1 MAHFPKSPSF
11 TGFNTPSRIEADII
25 SLVHTGT
32 IPRELNGAFY
42 RVQPDPQFPP
52 RLGDDIAFNGDG
64 MITRFHI
71 HDGECDFKQRWAR
84 TDKWKLEKAAGKAL
98 FGAYRNPLTD
108 DEAVKGRIRGTAN
121 TNAWIHGGKLYALKE
136 DSPALVMD
144 PLTLET
150 EGYTSFHGKM
160 TGQTFTA
167 HPKTDPRTGN
177 MIAFGYASS
186 GLCSE
191 DCTYY
196 EVAPG
201 GELIRE
207 IWFKAPYYCMM
218 HDFAITEDYALFHIV
233 PSIGSWDRLRK
244 GLPHFGF
251 DTTLPVYLGVL
262 PRAPGA
268 TAEDIRWFKRG
279 NCFASH
285 VLNAYQDGSKI
296 HFDTPEAKNN
306 MFPFFPDVHGAPFN
320 GMEAMSHL
328 TRWTVDLGSKSTDF
342 AGIERLTETAAE
354 FPRIDDRFA
363 GRTHRHGWM
372 LEMDMRRPVELR
384 GGSAG
389 GLLMNC
395 LFHKDLATG
404 AEQHWWCGP
413 VSSLQEPC
421 FIPRSKQAPEGDGW
435 IVQICNRL
443 DEHRSDLLL
452 FDALDIAKGP
462 IATIDIPV
470 QMRFGLHG
478 NWVDAA
484 DIGLKAARAA

>member
-1 MAHFPKSPSF
+1 MGHFPDTPSF
-11 TGFNTPSRIEADII
+11 TGFFAPSRVEADIAR
-25 SLVHTGT
+25 LAHRGA
-32 IPRELNGAFY
+32 IPKELNGAFY

-64 MITRFHI
+64 MITRFHF
-71 HDGECDFKQRWAR
+71 HRGECDLRQRWAH
-84 TDKWKLEKAAGKAL
+84 TDKWKLENAAGRGL

-108 DEAVKGRIRGTAN
+108 DESVKGRIRGTAN
-121 TNAWIHGGKLYALKE
+121 TNAWIYGGKLYALKE

-144 PLTLET
+144 PVTMET
-150 EGYTSFHGKM
+150 QGYTWFNGKM

-167 HPKTDPRTGN
+167 HPKVDPKTGN

-186 GLCSE
+186 GLCGD

-196 EVAPG
+196 EVTPG

-207 IWFKAPYYCMM
+207 VWFKTPYYCMM

-233 PSIGSWDRLRK
+233 PSIGSWERLRK

-262 PRAPGA
+262 PRRAGG
-268 TAEDIRWFKRG
+268 TARDIRWFKRG

-285 VLNAYQDGSKI
+285 VLNAYQEGRKI
-296 HFDTPEAKNN
+296 HFDTAEARNN

-320 GMEAMSHL
+320 GAEAMSYL
-328 TRWTVDLGSKSTDF
+328 TRWTVDMGSNSAQF
-342 AGIERLTETAAE
+342 AAVERLTDTAAE

-363 GRTHRHGWM
+363 GLPYRHGWL

-404 AEQHWWCGP
+404 LEQHWWCGP
-413 VSSLQEPC
+413 VSSLQEAC
-421 FIPRSKQAPEGDGW
+421 FIPRGKTAAEGDGW

-443 DEHRSDLLL
+443 NEHRSDLLL
-452 FDALDIAKGP
+452 FDALEIAKGP
-462 IATIDIPV
+462 IATIDIPIR
-470 QMRFGLHG
+470 MRFGLHG
-478 NWVDAA
+478 NWADAGEV
-484 DIGLKAARAA
+484 GLAA